1 MHWFNIIPMP
11 NLDASVSNMNR
22 TLKSGNLRTGAEIIA
37 FFNFEKASLDE
48 LKQSFLSRSMS
59 GEAIVA

>member
-1 MHWFNIIPMP
+1 MP